1 MSPQFY
7 YILHLASLFVLAGF
21 TFYAFAAP
29 PETRKKVMMITGIA
43 SLLAFVAGFGLI
55 TKMGHK
61 FSEPW
66 IIIKLVC
73 WFGLSGLAGIGY
85 RKRGAT
91 GMLAILAIALI
102 VLALVMVY
110 VMRFKTAA

>member
-29 PETRKKVMMITGIA
+29 PETKKKVSIITGIA
-43 SLLAFVAGFGLI
+43 SVLAFIAGFGLI
-55 TKMGHK
+55 SKMGHK

-66 IIIKLVC
+66 IIVKLVC
-73 WFGLSGLAGIGY
+73 WLGLSGLAGMGY
-85 RKRGAT
+85 RKRNAT
-91 GMLAILAIALI
+91 GALAIIAIALI
-102 VLALVMVY
+102 VLALTMVY
-110 VMRFKTAA
+110 VMRFKTTG